1 MAFFSFNASKRTTFL
16 LALQK
21 KKNLEN
27 NDVIQAIS
35 SKTANDKVSI
45 EG

>member
-1 MAFFSFNASKRTTFL
+1 MQAKGLPFYWL
-16 LALQK
+16 C

-35 SKTANDKVSI
+35 SKTANDEVSI